1 MARFE
6 NQQPPFVWKNIAGK
20 SSRNTYS
27 EILDTMDKVD
37 WFSTNIEFCTND
49 RVSHRNTFRTTYYNV
64 FLNTRYNDRFS
75 SRLTNHRT
83 VLCTTRYYSVKN
95 ARNFNTYFN
104 VCSDVRGFLCSTIW
118 RDHYSYVR
126 SIHRY
131 FVGGCP
137 SNRNPTYGFTGV
149 CGAVDSIL
157 SYPWHIC
164 GEHVNNV
171 YTSEDNI
178 ISTASSDTSCTTD
191 HGTYYG
197 NIYSSFNSDVYANNH
212 NVYNGT
218 V

>member
-6 NQQPPFVWKNIAGK
+6 SQQPPFVWKNIAGK

-49 RVSHRNTFRTTYYNV
+49 RVSHRNIFRTTYYNS
-64 FLNTRYNDRFS
+64 FLNTRYNNKFS
-75 SRLTNHRT
+75 SRLTNYRT

-95 ARNFNTYFN
+95 ARNYNTYTN
-104 VCSDVRGFLCSTIW
+104 VCSNNKSTLNSPHCPEYDIYVNLFHRLYAGISDGRNQFCSP
-118 RDHYSYVR
+118 
-126 SIHRY
+126 
-131 FVGGCP
+131 VGGGC
-137 SNRNPTYGFTGV
+137 SAEYSINGPT
-149 CGAVDSIL
+149 
-157 SYPWHIC
+157 C

-178 ISTASSDTSCTTD
+178 ISTASSDTACTTD